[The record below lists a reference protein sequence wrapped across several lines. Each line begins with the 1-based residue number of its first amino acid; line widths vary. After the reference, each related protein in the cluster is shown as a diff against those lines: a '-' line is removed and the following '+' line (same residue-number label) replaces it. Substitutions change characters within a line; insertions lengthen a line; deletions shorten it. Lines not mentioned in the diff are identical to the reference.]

1 MSRALAFLAP
11 LAVLQMALPA
21 PAQAAFV
28 LVPICGE
35 PGHSA
40 PIRIPSRNEG
50 PGRSDWPGGA
60 PCCKICHISMRK
72 RIGGDSCCDHGEPS
86 EDEADVG

>member
-1 MSRALAFLAP
+1 MSRLFAMLAP
-11 LAVLQMALPA
+11 LAVVQMALPA

-35 PGHSA
+35 PGHSQ
-40 PIRIPSRNEG
+40 PIRV
-50 PGRSDWPGGA
+50 PGRQDGPGGA

-72 RIGGDSCCDHGEPS
+72 RIGGDSCCDHDEPG

>member
-1 MSRALAFLAP
+1 MASLRALLAP
-11 LAVLQMALPA
+11 LALMQMALPA
-21 PAQAAFV
+21 PASAQFV

-40 PIRIPSRNEG
+40 PLRI
-50 PGRSDWPGGA
+50 PGRSDEPGGA